1 MKFIDAW
8 DSIAKENKLLKLLVM
23 GLSLVSIFL
32 CVVCLK
38 TVSKDPLVIERGCFS
53 KAVENAKTPA
63 TDKEIQ
69 SFVKEALDARFST
82 NALNTSLL
90 SLKQKEI
97 RDREQKEFQS
107 RNMKQTVI
115 VDSVLVSKE
124 KVEVNAVRLI
134 SVGEIKS
141 AFSFPLKVEIERSD
155 RTLDNPYG
163 LILTEVTNIKKDGER

>member
-8 DSIAKENKLLKLLVM
+8 DSIAKENKLLKFLVM

-38 TVSKDPLVIERGCFS
+38 TVSRDPLVIERGCFS
-53 KAVENAKTPA
+53 KAVENAGTPV

-69 SFVKEALDARFST
+69 SFLKEALDARFTTS
-82 NALNTSLL
+82 AMNTSFLT
-90 SLKQKEI
+90 LKQKEI
-97 RDREQKEFQS
+97 RDREQKEFLS

-115 VDSVLVSKE
+115 VDQILISKD
-124 KVEVNAVRLI
+124 KIEVKAIRLI
-134 SVGEIKS
+134 TVGEIKS
-141 AFSFPLKVEIERSD
+141 AFSFPLVVEIERSD

-163 LILTEVTNIKKDGER
+163 LLLSEVTNLKKENE